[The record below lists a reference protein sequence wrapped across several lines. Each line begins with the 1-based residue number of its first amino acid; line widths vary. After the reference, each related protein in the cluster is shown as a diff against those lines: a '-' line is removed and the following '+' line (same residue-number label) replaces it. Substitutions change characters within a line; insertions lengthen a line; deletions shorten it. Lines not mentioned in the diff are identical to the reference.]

1 MAFKEFNMRIKNL
14 AQIFIIITLL
24 TGCIAKSQP
33 VSNSI
38 ESVKPIIFIKHANS
52 GSRVTITGGKLH
64 VDPYGCIRL
73 GSDTGS
79 FIIWAN
85 NHELEYT
92 KDGRISITNKFNN
105 HKVFIG
111 NEIILSGGPSSVIP
125 KSVTRFIPEVCS
137 TYGYWIASPL

>member
-1 MAFKEFNMRIKNL
+1 MRIKNL

-73 GSDTGS
+73 GSDTSS

-92 KDGRISITNKFNN
+92 KDGRISITNKFFN

-111 NEIILSGGPSSVIP
+111 NEIILGGGPSSVIP
-125 KSVTRFIPEVCS
+125 KSVTRSIPEVCS

>member
-1 MAFKEFNMRIKNL
+1 MRIKNL

-73 GSDTGS
+73 GSDTSS

-111 NEIILSGGPSSVIP
+111 
-125 KSVTRFIPEVCS
+125 
-137 TYGYWIASPL
+137 

>member
-1 MAFKEFNMRIKNL
+1 MRIKNL

-64 VDPYGCIRL
+64 VDPYGCIRR

-92 KDGRISITNKFNN
+92 KDGRISITNKFFN

-111 NEIILSGGPSSVIP
+111 NEIILGGGPSSVIP
-125 KSVTRFIPEVCS
+125 KSVTRSIPEVCS

>member
-1 MAFKEFNMRIKNL
+1 MRIKNL

-73 GSDTGS
+73 GSDTSS

-111 NEIILSGGPSSVIP
+111 NEIILGGGPSSVIP
-125 KSVTRFIPEVCS
+125 KSVTRSIPEVCS

>member
-1 MAFKEFNMRIKNL
+1 MTFKEFNMRIKNL
-14 AQIFIIITLL
+14 AQTFIVITLL
-24 TGCIAKSQP
+24 AGCMAKLQP

-38 ESVKPIIFIKHANS
+38 EAVEPIVFIKHANS
-52 GSRVTITGGKLH
+52 GARASLSGGKLH

-73 GSDTGS
+73 GSDTSS

-92 KDGRISITNKFNN
+92 KDGRISITNKFFN

-111 NEIILSGGPSSVIP
+111 NEIILGGGPSSVIP
-125 KSVTRFIPEVCS
+125 KSVTRSIPEVCS

>member
-1 MAFKEFNMRIKNL
+1 MRIKNL

-24 TGCIAKSQP
+24 TGCIAKPQP
-33 VSNSI
+33 VSNST
-38 ESVKPIIFIKHANS
+38 ESVKPIIFIKHTNS

-85 NHELEYT
+85 NSNLEYT
-92 KDGRISITNKFNN
+92 KDGRISITNRFNN
-105 HKVFIG
+105 NKVFIG
-111 NEIILSGGPSSVIP
+111 DEIILGGGPSSVIP
-125 KSVTRFIPEVCS
+125 KSVTRSIPEVCS

>member
-73 GSDTGS
+73 GSDTSS

-85 NHELEYT
+85 NSNLEYT
-92 KDGRISITNKFNN
+92 KDGRISITNRFNN
-105 HKVFIG
+105 NKVSLDKYFDS
-111 NEIILSGGPSSVIP
+111 IIHSS
-125 KSVTRFIPEVCS
+125 
-137 TYGYWIASPL
+137 

>member
-1 MAFKEFNMRIKNL
+1 MRIKNL

-64 VDPYGCIRL
+64 VDPY
-73 GSDTGS
+73 S
-79 FIIWAN
+79 
-85 NHELEYT
+85 T
-92 KDGRISITNKFNN
+92 KPCNSATWSN
-105 HKVFIG
+105 
-111 NEIILSGGPSSVIP
+111 
-125 KSVTRFIPEVCS
+125 
-137 TYGYWIASPL
+137 